1 MEKNL
6 FTKALFAMGAVA
18 LMASCAKST
27 DVFDQSAV
35 DAQKKADAQ
44 AEVEQLKLTYAENFV
59 KKYGAVD
66 PNQSWDFTT
75 GAKLGAVTRT
85 VDNSSQGATQIQT
98 NLVNGLNF
106 NRSFNSPSWYSNSLY
121 NTQGPS

>member
-1 MEKNL
+1 MRKVL
-6 FTKALFAMGAVA
+6 LHSVVA
-18 LMASCAKST
+18 LSAIAAFMSCSKDIESSNASAIENK
-27 DVFDQSAV
+27 
-35 DAQKKADAQ
+35 QKND
-44 AEVEQLKLTYAENFV
+44 YASSFV
-59 KKYGAVD
+59 AKYGPID